1 MNIASTFELPH
12 ADKMTVDEYRSTL
25 ELMKAKA
32 VRLKELIQRYPIY
45 LVMAGRGYRFQ
56 SPQEIDRFVSTL
68 EAEIIRYDSVAA

>member
-32 VRLKELIQRYPIY
+32 VRLKELIQ
-45 LVMAGRGYRFQ
+45 
-56 SPQEIDRFVSTL
+56 
-68 EAEIIRYDSVAA
+68 SVQQL